1 MERTSKLLP
10 MPMSAP
16 MPRGELLLPPPL
28 RGALLPADE
37 AIVADAA
44 AACFD
49 GAEVAAA
56 LRGEVRVGATAAAG
70 AAGAFA
76 TFAAGGG
83 FGLAGSGGFGLAGSP
98 CVGTAS
104 SSSSQTSITSLLS
117 SSGCG
122 STAVAG
128 GCLRLLPVTAFAA
141 AGGGGGTA
149 AVGAGPRE
157 RVLRPPPFS
166 TAALLSFCC

>member
-1 MERTSKLLP
+1 

-49 GAEVAAA
+49 GAEVVAAA
-56 LRGEVRVGATAAAG
+56 LRGEVRVGATAAAV

-76 TFAAGGG
+76 TFAAGGGFGLAGSGG

>member
-49 GAEVAAA
+49 GAEVVAAA
-56 LRGEVRVGATAAAG
+56 LRGEVRVGADVHPAQV
-70 AAGAFA
+70 
-76 TFAAGGG
+76 
-83 FGLAGSGGFGLAGSP
+83 
-98 CVGTAS
+98 VG
-104 SSSSQTSITSLLS
+104 
-117 SSGCG
+117 
-122 STAVAG
+122 
-128 GCLRLLPVTAFAA
+128 R
-141 AGGGGGTA
+141 
-149 AVGAGPRE
+149 
-157 RVLRPPPFS
+157 
-166 TAALLSFCC
+166 